1 MTVNKANLAWNLA
14 YGYMLNY
21 NLGSG
26 VDNLFLQVD
35 GAFQKY
41 VLARY
46 ADENVT
52 DFRNL
57 EEMVTQTTFKTVTVT
72 ANWKDKDPYQM
83 GGYTLP
89 PSGFMVTD
97 TTGIL
102 TAGIFTGYNG
112 VPLSAGEHYLIEER
126 GQEDITIREPL
137 GPPTNLSLRPLPA
150 WSSSDSLQASAFTK
164 AGQFIAPV
172 PVTVTAQ
179 AITFN
184 YQLQVAG
191 QPVAYYKVT
200 RKVPIPISSA
210 NKVPSTS
217 ETDVAMAVTQAS
229 SSQPSAPAS
238 QPLRRIP
245 YGTRLVPHN
254 DEISE

>member
-26 VDNLFLQVD
+26 ADNLFLQVD

-57 EEMVTQTTFKTVTVT
+57 EDKVTQTIFKTVTVT
-72 ANWKDKDPYQM
+72 ANWKDKDPYQI

-97 TTGIL
+97 TNGTL
-102 TAGIFTGYNG
+102 TAGIFTAYNG
-112 VPLSAGEHYLIEER
+112 APLSAGEHYLIEER

-137 GPPTNLSLRPLPA
+137 GPPTNLNLRLLPA
-150 WSSSDSLQASAFTK
+150 WTSSDSIQASAYTK
-164 AGQFIAPV
+164 AGQFIATV
-172 PVTVTAQ
+172 PVTVTGQ
-179 AITFN
+179 VINFN
-184 YQLQVAG
+184 YQLQVVG
-191 QPVAYYKVT
+191 QPVAYYKLT
-200 RKVPIPISSA
+200 RKTPG
-210 NKVPSTS
+210 STS
-217 ETDVAMAVTQAS
+217 STDQVPGISATDMAMAVTLS
-229 SSQPSAPAS
+229 SD
-238 QPLRRIP
+238 
-245 YGTRLVPHN
+245 TEH
-254 DEISE
+254 